1 MDNLPKLIQE
11 TEELTNQ
18 FLTANKSLYLVGG
31 IVRDLFLKSEMTSEV
46 DLDLTTDALPE
57 EIKQI
62 VSPIAKN
69 LWLPG
74 EKFGTI
80 GIHHNDRTY
89 EITTHRAE
97 SYDSNSRKPE
107 VTYSTNIE
115 EDLSRR
121 DFTINAMAISL
132 PQGTLM
138 DPFNGKNDLSEGIL
152 RTPLTPEESFSD
164 DPLRMLRAARFTAV
178 YNLNPHQN

>member
-31 IVRDLFLKSEMTSEV
+31 IVRDLFLKSGMTSEV

-62 VSPIAKN
+62 VSPIAYK

-74 EKFGTI
+74 EIF
-80 GIHHNDRTY
+80 
-89 EITTHRAE
+89 
-97 SYDSNSRKPE
+97 
-107 VTYSTNIE
+107 
-115 EDLSRR
+115 
-121 DFTINAMAISL
+121 
-132 PQGTLM
+132 
-138 DPFNGKNDLSEGIL
+138 
-152 RTPLTPEESFSD
+152 
-164 DPLRMLRAARFTAV
+164 
-178 YNLNPHQN
+178 

>member
-31 IVRDLFLKSEMTSEV
+31 VVRDLFLKSEITSEV

-74 EKFGTI
+74 
-80 GIHHNDRTY
+80 
-89 EITTHRAE
+89 
-97 SYDSNSRKPE
+97 
-107 VTYSTNIE
+107 
-115 EDLSRR
+115 
-121 DFTINAMAISL
+121 
-132 PQGTLM
+132 
-138 DPFNGKNDLSEGIL
+138 
-152 RTPLTPEESFSD
+152 
-164 DPLRMLRAARFTAV
+164 
-178 YNLNPHQN
+178 